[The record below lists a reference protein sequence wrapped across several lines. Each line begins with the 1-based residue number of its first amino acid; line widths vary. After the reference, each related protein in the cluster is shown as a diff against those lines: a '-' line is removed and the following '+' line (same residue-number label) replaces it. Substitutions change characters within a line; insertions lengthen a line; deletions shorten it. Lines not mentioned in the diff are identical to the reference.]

1 VSLNFLRA
9 FHSHL
14 QLLIALGNYLI
25 LPLGLVYG
33 RRPAAIISIVVLLVA
48 TVGCAVS
55 QTFEQHL
62 GLRILQGLATGATES
77 VRVPSS
83 LTVECCIN

>member
-1 VSLNFLRA
+1 MGFRG
-9 FHSHL
+9 
-14 QLLIALGNYLI
+14 QLLTALGNYLI

-33 RRPAAIISIVVLLVA
+33 RRPAALISIIVLLVA

-77 VRVPSS
+77 VCAPSPAT
-83 LTVECCIN
+83 LPDCID

>member
-1 VSLNFLRA
+1 
-9 FHSHL
+9 
-14 QLLIALGNYLI
+14 LI